1 LPRRLTGA
9 FLMEAE
15 TKPVSAA
22 EFAAAMADIG
32 DFEAEPL
39 LILAVSGGADSMAL
53 ALLADEWARA
63 RGGDVLAVTVDHGLR
78 TESAAEAAAVGKIL
92 AARGIA
98 HDIATWS
105 AARPASGVE
114 AAARAARYA
123 LLTDRCRRAGALHL
137 LTAHHADDQA
147 ETVLLRLCRGSG
159 PDGLAGMAPVR
170 NLGDARLLRP
180 LLRFPAARLRA
191 VCRAAGIAWV
201 EDPSNHAGANARSRL
216 RAVAP
221 LLEREGLSV
230 DALNR
235 TGAQAA
241 AQRRLLDRF
250 TADLL
255 ARAVMLSPYGFA
267 EVDLTEL
274 RAAEEALALRALARV
289 LTTVGGG
296 DHPPP
301 GDGLRR
307 LTARLR
313 ADEAAASTL
322 GGCVIR
328 PRDGAKAVIF
338 REAALLPPPQPLRPG
353 ERLLWD
359 GRFSVTLATDA
370 ATGLRIA
377 PRGPGKGKIPGVPAA
392 AAAALPALIG
402 VDSHPAAAQTWLN
415 VVFAPRH
422 SLAGS
427 PFPVVS
433 RAGDII

>member
-1 LPRRLTGA
+1 
-9 FLMEAE
+9 METE
-15 TKPVSAA
+15 TAPPVSAA

-32 DFEAEPL
+32 DFEAAPL
-39 LILAVSGGADSMAL
+39 SVVAVSGGADSMAL

-63 RGGDVLAVTVDHGLR
+63 RGGGVLAVTVDHGLR
-78 TESAAEAAAVGKIL
+78 AESAAEAAAVGEIL
-92 AARGIA
+92 AARGII
-98 HDIATWS
+98 HDIIAWD
-105 AARPASGVE
+105 APRPASGVE

-123 LLTDRCRRAGALHL
+123 LLTDRCRQIGALHL

-147 ETVLLRLCRGSG
+147 ETVLLRLSRGSG
-159 PDGLAGMAPVR
+159 PDGLAGMAPIR

-180 LLRFPAARLRA
+180 LLCFPPARLRA
-191 VCRAAGIAWV
+191 VCRAAGVKWM
-201 EDPSNHAGANARSRL
+201 EDPTNHAGANARSRL

-221 LLEREGLSV
+221 LLEREGFSAC
-230 DALNR
+230 ALNR
-235 TGAQAA
+235 TAMQAA
-241 AQRRLLDRF
+241 AQRRLLDDF

-255 ARAVMLSPYGFA
+255 ARAVMLSPFGFA
-267 EVDLTEL
+267 EVDLAEL
-274 RAAEEALALRALARV
+274 RTAPEALALRALGRV
-289 LTTVGGG
+289 LISVGGG

-301 GDGLRR
+301 GDSLRR

-313 ADEAAASTL
+313 AGQTAGATL

-328 PRDGAKAVIF
+328 PRDGAGDEDGTKAVIF
-338 REAALLPPPQPLRPG
+338 REAALLPPPLPLRPG

-359 GRFSVTLATDA
+359 GRFSVELAADA
-370 ATGLRIA
+370 ATGLRVA
-377 PRGPGKGKIPGVPAA
+377 PQGPGKGKIPGVPAA
-392 AAAALPALIG
+392 AAAALPALIDA
-402 VDSHPAAAQTWLN
+402 DSQPAAAQTWLN